1 MSHYSMGSDVFSHK
15 GKTIRSTVGV
25 EKADA
30 FVERINAKE
39 KSSYTKI
46 PNGLEYRP
54 DLLANQLYE
63 DPDKLWLICL
73 ASNRFD
79 VFEDFAVDSQI
90 NLL

>member
-1 MSHYSMGSDVFSHK
+1 MSHYSIGSDVFLHK
-15 GKTIRSTVGV
+15 GKSVRTTVGV

-30 FVERINAKE
+30 FVERINTKE
-39 KSSYTKI
+39 PSNYTKI

-54 DLLANQLYE
+54 DLLANQIYQ

-73 ASNRFD
+73 GSNRFD
-79 VFEDFAVDSQI
+79 VFEDFVVGAQI